1 MIGLKDIFPA
11 NSQGEWSE
19 RLKKDLKA
27 DNLDLLDRYDPIE
40 EINYKC
46 YGHSES
52 SVQNTESP
60 GELPLT
66 RGIRTSS
73 NEWRN
78 ISHINVNNDRKAN
91 EEALDALMKG
101 ADMICFTLTK
111 ESDLSKLLQDIQLEY
126 IHIAFIPSSVD
137 QFKQIKKDI
146 VNNNPLN
153 TSLWLDLSSNEDE
166 WELITKEDI
175 LNPSVSQSN
184 LFLVDGFMLRETGAS
199 AIQEIVFA
207 LLTGHEYLIRLMKK
221 GLTIDEASACI
232 HFRNG
237 IGSNYF
243 IEIAKTRAL
252 KELWAKVVGSYHPE
266 HYCSNNCS
274 ISAFTGNVNKS
285 VKDPYTNLLRQTTEA
300 MSAIIGGID
309 NICVEPF
316 DSYTLNQTGLA
327 KRMALN
333 IPLILKEESYFN
345 FVTDPLGG
353 SYSLEDLT
361 WTIAE
366 KSWSLFAQLDK
377 QGGIY
382 YPNVAAQL
390 RTLVKNTC
398 EKRVQQIKNGD
409 KLLIGINKFT
419 NPQEE
424 TNQFQPSTKYFQM
437 NTLILERDL
446 TEI

>member
-11 NSQGEWSE
+11 NSQEEWSE

-40 EINYKC
+40 EIEYKC
-46 YGHSES
+46 FGHSES
-52 SVQNTESP
+52 SVQNTGSP

-78 ISHINVNNDRKAN
+78 VSHIIVNNDKKSN

-101 ADMICFTLTK
+101 ADMICFTLAK
-111 ESDLSKLLQDIQLEY
+111 ETDLSELLKDIQLEY
-126 IHIAFIPSSVD
+126 IHVAFIPSSVD

-153 TSLWLDLSSNEDE
+153 TSLWLDLTSNEDG
-166 WELITKEDI
+166 WESITKEDI
-175 LNPSVSQSN
+175 LNASVTQSN
-184 LFLVDGFMLRETGAS
+184 LFLVDGYMLRETGAS
-199 AIQEIVFA
+199 AIQEILFA
-207 LLTGHEYLIRLMKK
+207 LLTGHEYLIRLIKK

-266 HYCSNNCS
+266 HYCSNTCS

-300 MSAIIGGID
+300 MSAILGGID
-309 NICVEPF
+309 NICVEPYDF
-316 DSYTLNQTGLA
+316 NTSNQSVLA
-327 KRMALN
+327 KRLGLN

-345 FVTDPLGG
+345 FVTDPMGG
-353 SYSLEDLT
+353 SHSLEDLT
-361 WTIAE
+361 WKLAE
-366 KSWSLFAQLDK
+366 KSWGLFSKLDK

-382 YPNVAAQL
+382 SPNVAAQL
-390 RTLVKNTC
+390 REMVQNTRK
-398 EKRVQQIKNGD
+398 KRLNQIKDGE
-409 KLLIGINKFT
+409 KILIGINKFN

-424 TNQFQPSTKYFQM
+424 TNHFHPSTKYFEM
-437 NTLILERDL
+437 NSLILERDL

>member
-1 MIGLKDIFPA
+1 MIGLKDFFPA
-11 NSQGEWSE
+11 NSQEEWSE

-40 EINYKC
+40 EIGYKC
-46 YGHSES
+46 YGHSELGA
-52 SVQNTESP
+52 QNSGSP

-78 ISHINVNNDRKAN
+78 VSHINVNNDIKAN
-91 EEALDALMKG
+91 EQALDALMKG

-111 ESDLSKLLQDIQLEY
+111 ESDLSKLLKDIQLEY

-153 TSLWLDLSSNEDE
+153 TSLWLDLASNEDG
-166 WELITKEDI
+166 WELMTKEDI
-175 LNPSVSQSN
+175 LNPSGTQSN

-199 AIQEIVFA
+199 TIQEILFA

-252 KELWAKVVGSYHPE
+252 KELWAKVVRSYHPE
-266 HYCSNNCS
+266 HFCSNTCS

-300 MSAIIGGID
+300 MSAILGGID
-309 NICVEPF
+309 NICVEPY
-316 DSYTLNQTGLA
+316 DSCTSNQSVLA
-327 KRMALN
+327 KRMGLN

-345 FVTDPLGG
+345 FVTDPMGG

-361 WTIAE
+361 WTLAV
-366 KSWSLFAQLDK
+366 KSWSLFALLDK
-377 QGGIY
+377 EGGIY
-382 YPNVAAQL
+382 DPNVASEL
-390 RTLVKNTC
+390 RNLVQNTR
-398 EKRVQQIKNGD
+398 EKRIQQIKNGE
-409 KLLIGINKFT
+409 KILIGINKFI

-424 TNQFQPSTKYFQM
+424 TNQFHPATKYFEM

-446 TEI
+446 IEI

>member
-1 MIGLKDIFPA
+1 MIGLKDIFPT
-11 NSQGEWSE
+11 NSLQEWSE

-27 DNLDLLDRYDPIE
+27 DNLNLLDRYDPIE
-40 EINYKC
+40 EIGYKC

-52 SVQNTESP
+52 SVQNTGSP

-66 RGIRTSS
+66 RGIKTSS

-78 ISHINVNNDRKAN
+78 VSHIIVKNDKVAN

-111 ESDLSKLLQDIQLEY
+111 ESDFSELLKGIQMEY
-126 IHIAFIPSSVD
+126 IHVAFIPYSVA
-137 QFKQIKKDI
+137 QFKLIKKDI
-146 VNNNPLN
+146 VNTNPLN
-153 TSLWLDLSSNEDE
+153 TSLWLDLISNENGWD
-166 WELITKEDI
+166 LIGKEEI
-175 LNPSVSQSN
+175 LNPTGAQSN
-184 LFLVDGFMLRETGAS
+184 LFMVDGFMFRETGAS
-199 AIQEIVFA
+199 ATQEIVFA
-207 LLTGHEYLIRLMKK
+207 LLTGHEYLIRLMDK
-221 GLTIDEASACI
+221 GLNIDEASACI
-232 HFRNG
+232 HFRMG

-266 HYCSNNCS
+266 HYCSNTCS

-309 NICVEPF
+309 NICVEPY
-316 DSYTLNQTGLA
+316 DSNTLNQAGLA

-345 FVTDPLGG
+345 YVADPMGG

-382 YPNVAAQL
+382 DPNVASEL
-390 RTLVKNTC
+390 RTLVQNTR

-424 TNQFQPSTKYFQM
+424 TNQFHPATKYFQM